1 MLSLK
6 GLFVSH
12 NCISALPENIG
23 ALCTLH
29 GLYID
34 DNRLSELPESLYDLS
49 ELRCLHIHNNRIRL
63 LPESI
68 GKLTKMVKLEF
79 NGNPLPRELLAL
91 TGKGMIFKFA
101 RQAFIKKYFAIA
113 LGCMAPVVEALL
125 IHGI

>member
-1 MLSLK
+1 
-6 GLFVSH
+6 
-12 NCISALPENIG
+12 
-23 ALCTLH
+23 
-29 GLYID
+29 
-34 DNRLSELPESLYDLS
+34 
-49 ELRCLHIHNNRIRL
+49 
-63 LPESI
+63 
-68 GKLTKMVKLEF
+68 MVKLEF